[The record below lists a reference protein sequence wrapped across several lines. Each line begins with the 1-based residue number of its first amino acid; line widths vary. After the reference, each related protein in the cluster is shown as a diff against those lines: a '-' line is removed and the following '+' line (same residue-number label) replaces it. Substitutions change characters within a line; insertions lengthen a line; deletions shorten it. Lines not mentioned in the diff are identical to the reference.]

1 MNVVLFLSGTVLLAA
16 TLMTPLASA
25 DELDASRPPDA
36 ASLAPAAGSSGAPP
50 VPESGGPSKS
60 LGIDVKID
68 GNGFRLGGR
77 LSGSKGVSEAWLSGQ
92 VRGDGVTLDGRLKGD
107 DGPARDFKL
116 NLDLLPG
123 WARTA
128 ARIWLMLP

>member
-1 MNVVLFLSGTVLLAA
+1 VNFGLVLSAMVLLAA
-16 TLMTPLASA
+16 TVMTPLASA
-25 DELDASRPPDA
+25 DEPDVSRGPEE
-36 ASLAPAAGSSGAPP
+36 ASLAPAAGTSGLPS
-50 VPESGGPSKS
+50 VPDRGGPSKT

-77 LSGSKGVSEAWLSGQ
+77 LSGTKGVSEAWLSGQ
-92 VRGDGVTLDGRLKGD
+92 VRGDGATLDARLKGH
-107 DGPARDFKL
+107 DGPARDLTL

-128 ARIWLMLP
+128 ARIWLLLP